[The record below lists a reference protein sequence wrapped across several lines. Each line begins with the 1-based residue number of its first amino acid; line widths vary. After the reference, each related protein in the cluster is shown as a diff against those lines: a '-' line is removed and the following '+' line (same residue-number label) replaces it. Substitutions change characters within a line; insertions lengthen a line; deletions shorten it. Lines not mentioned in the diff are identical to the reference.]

1 MSWSAA
7 VVPWIVGAAL
17 LEPSL
22 GDVVGI
28 SSSDAL
34 RGDVFSSAV
43 SRTSI
48 ELDDKSQ
55 GSDRDWRDLVGSVD
69 EAPDSRF
76 ELDDRRPLVVAC

>member
-1 MSWSAA
+1 MSWCTAA
-7 VVPWIVGAAL
+7 MLCIIGVAL
-17 LEPSL
+17 PEPSM
-22 GDVVGI
+22 GDVVGA
-28 SSSDAL
+28 SSLDAL
-34 RGDVFSSAV
+34 SGGVFSSAV

-55 GSDRDWRDLVGSVD
+55 GSDRDWRDLVGSVY